1 MIKSLDL
8 TKNANNL
15 FISVK
20 DRKNQPSSLSAA
32 GHAILCTNNSN
43 FFIFTIKTI

>member
-15 FISVK
+15 YISVK
-20 DRKNQPSSLSAA
+20 QRSKDKTTSFTNIGQ
-32 GHAILCTNNSN
+32 AILCKHQFLLYN
-43 FFIFTIKTI
+43 IHI